1 MAQTAVVTLI
11 PQASYIGSNPLS
23 IVGERQQ
30 AASYYLANNDLQTI
44 IWNLGNSIGGQSPV
58 YFVGT
63 VKIQATLAT
72 TPGAFDWFDVYTL
85 PISSTP
91 TGQSG
96 YYNLVGNY
104 VWLRAVVTQWTAGSI
119 LSIAASY

>member
-1 MAQTAVVTLI
+1 MAQTTVVTLI
-11 PQASYIGSNPLS
+11 PQTSYIGSNPLS

-30 AASYYLANNDLQTI
+30 AASYYMANNFLQTI

-58 YFVGT
+58 YFAGT
-63 VKIQATLAT
+63 IKIQATLAT

-85 PISSTP
+85 PISATP

-96 YYNLVGNY
+96 YYNLEGNY
-104 VWLRAVVTQWTAGSI
+104 VWLRAAVTQWTAGSI